1 MSYGYEKQEN
11 KSTGKSEEHAEDTLT
26 GSSHKCSISFDLNEE
41 AICDQDVNN
50 EENDEACDHELTFRW
65 FVEFKVLMLIVCL

>member
-11 KSTGKSEEHAEDTLT
+11 ESIGKSEEHVGDTSM

-41 AICDQDVNN
+41 TISDQDINN
-50 EENDEACDHELTFRW
+50 EENDETCDHELTFRW
-65 FVEFKVLMLIVCL
+65 FVGFKVLMLIVCL